1 MDIETRLQELE
12 SDLHR
17 TKVHAWTLPAIVLL
31 LLILIL
37 LRVADS
43 REWIVSIMVVLA
55 LAASRIDPG
64 ALPASGL
71 RLFCTRLRP
80 AHAQLRE
87 KIMRDFI
94 ADRAKTQGQNHP

>member
-1 MDIETRLQELE
+1 MRLNAALGTMVRADAKEKGNPMDVETRLQELE

-55 LAASRIDPG
+55 LAASRMFG
-64 ALPASGL
+64 APQASG
-71 RLFCTRLRP
+71 CSAPDARP
-80 AHAQLRE
+80 THNSGR
-87 KIMRDFI
+87 RS
-94 ADRAKTQGQNHP
+94 